1 MNILI
6 TGGAGY
12 IGAELVYELSKKE
25 DVSSIV
31 VYDNLS
37 RENYNFFTSLSHKI
51 TNGKVKFEFGELLD
65 SRKIRKALQGIDV
78 VYHLAAKVSR
88 PFSTIDSHI
97 YEQVNHWG
105 TAELVYAVEETPS
118 VSRFIYMSC
127 ATVYGKSKKEQDE
140 TDSPD
145 PTNHYSISK
154 LRGEG
159 HVARLMSKMNTYI
172 LRCAKVYG
180 PSTTIRFDSVINR
193 FMFDAHFNGR
203 IQIHGSG
210 KQVRPFIHID
220 KTIAALMELRLSKAP
235 SDIYNLSDKN
245 IEVLDMIDVLKELY
259 PDMEYI
265 FINQHLEMNHLKIN
279 PLLKLSKYFPLPQ
292 TELKQDLAAFKER
305 FSFSAPQEEPVDK
318 K

>member
-1 MNILI
+1 MKILI

-25 DVSSIV
+25 DVSSII

-37 RENYNFFTSLSHKI
+37 RENYNFFTSVSHKI
-51 TNGKVKFEFGELLD
+51 GNGKVRFEFGELLD
-65 SRKIRKALQGIDV
+65 SRKLRKVLKDVNV
-78 VYHLAAKVSR
+78 VYHLAAKVSK
-88 PFSTIDSHI
+88 PFSNIDSHI

-105 TAELVYAVEETPS
+105 TAELVYAVEETKS

-127 ATVYGKSKKEQDE
+127 ASVYGKSKKEVDE
-140 TDSPD
+140 TVLPD
-145 PTNHYSISK
+145 PRNHYSISK
-154 LRGEG
+154 LRGES
-159 HVARLMSKMNTYI
+159 HVARLMDKMNTYI
-172 LRCAKVYG
+172 LRCGKVYG
-180 PSTTIRFDSVINR
+180 PSTSIRFDSVLNR
-193 FMFDAHFNGR
+193 FMFDAHFKGR

-220 KTIAALMELRLSKAP
+220 KTINALLELRLSKAP

-265 FINQHLEMNHLKIN
+265 FINQHLEMSDLKIN
-279 PLLKLSKYFPLPQ
+279 PVLKLSKYFPLPQ
-292 TELKQDLAAFKER
+292 TELKQDLLAFKNR
-305 FSFSAPQEEPVDK
+305 FSFGGLEQVPA
-318 K
+318 

>member
-12 IGAELVYELSKKE
+12 IGAELVYELSKKN
-25 DVSSIV
+25 DVTSIV

-37 RENYNFFTSLSHKI
+37 RDNYNFFTSISNKI

-65 SRKIRKALQGIDV
+65 SRKIRKVLHGIDV
-78 VYHLAAKVSR
+78 VYHLAAKVSK

-105 TAELVYAVEETPS
+105 TAELVYAVEETKS

-127 ATVYGKSKKEQDE
+127 ATVYGKSKKEVDE
-140 TDSPD
+140 TAATA

-154 LRGEG
+154 LRAEG
-159 HVARLMSKMNTYI
+159 HVARLMDKMTTYI
-172 LRCAKVYG
+172 VRCAKVYG
-180 PSTTIRFDSVINR
+180 PSATIRFDSVINR

-203 IQIHGSG
+203 IQIQGSG

-220 KTIAALMELRLSKAP
+220 KTISTLAELRMSKAP

-265 FINQHLEMNHLKIN
+265 FINQHLEMNDLKIE
-279 PLLKLSKYFPLPQ
+279 PLLKLSKYIPLPE
-292 TELKQDLAAFKER
+292 TDLKQELTAFKNR
-305 FSFSAPQEEPVDK
+305 FSFSAQSEVLVK
-318 K
+318 

>member
-12 IGAELVYELSKKE
+12 IGAELVYELSKKD

-51 TNGKVKFEFGELLD
+51 SNGKVRFEFGELLD
-65 SRKIRKALQGIDV
+65 SRKLRKVLKDIDV
-78 VYHLAAKVSR
+78 VYHLAAKVSK
-88 PFSTIDSHI
+88 PFSNIDSHI

-105 TAELVYAVEETPS
+105 TAELVYAVEETKS

-127 ATVYGKSKKEQDE
+127 ASVYEKSKKEVDE
-140 TDSPD
+140 TASAD
-145 PTNHYSISK
+145 PSNHYSISK
-154 LRGEG
+154 LRGET
-159 HVARLMSKMNTYI
+159 HVARLMNKMNTYI

-180 PSTTIRFDSVINR
+180 PSTCIRFDSVINR

-220 KTIAALMELRLSKAP
+220 KTIAALLELRLSKAP
-235 SDIYNLSDKN
+235 SDVYNLSDKN

-265 FINQHLEMNHLKIN
+265 FINQHLEMNDLKIN

-292 TELKQDLAAFKER
+292 TDLKQELIAFKDR
-305 FSFSAPQEEPVDK
+305 FSFGNVEVPA
-318 K
+318 

>member
-12 IGAELVYELSKKE
+12 LGAELVFELSKKN
-25 DVSSIV
+25 DINSIV

-37 RENYNFFTSLSHKI
+37 RDNYNFFTSISNKI
-51 TNGKVKFEFGELLD
+51 TNGKVRFEFGELLD

-78 VYHLAAKVSR
+78 VYHLAAKVSK

-105 TAELVYAVEETPS
+105 TAELVYAVEDTPS
-118 VSRFIYMSC
+118 VSRFVYMSC
-127 ATVYGKSKKEQDE
+127 ATVYGKSKKEVDE
-140 TDSPD
+140 TAATS

-154 LRGEG
+154 LRAEG
-159 HVARLMSKMNTYI
+159 HVARLMNKMNTYI
-172 LRCAKVYG
+172 VRCAKVYG
-180 PSTTIRFDSVINR
+180 PSATIRFDSVINR

-210 KQVRPFIHID
+210 KQIRPFIHID
-220 KTIAALMELRLSKAP
+220 KTISTLAELRFAKAP

-265 FINQHLEMNHLKIN
+265 FINQHLEMNDLKID
-279 PLLKLSKYFPLPQ
+279 PMLKLSKYIPLVK
-292 TELKQDLAAFKER
+292 TDLKQDLTAFKNR
-305 FSFSAPQEEPVDK
+305 FSFNAHEEVMLK
-318 K
+318 

>member
-12 IGAELVYELSKKE
+12 LGAELVYELSKKE
-25 DVSSIV
+25 DVSSIL

-51 TNGKVKFEFGELLD
+51 TNGKVRFESGELLD
-65 SRKIRKALQGIDV
+65 SRKIRKALHGIDT
-78 VYHLAAKVSR
+78 VYHLAAKVAK

-97 YEQVNHWG
+97 YEQINHWG
-105 TAELVYAVEETPS
+105 TAELVYAVEETKS

-127 ATVYGKSKKEQDE
+127 ASVYGKSKKEVDE
-140 TDSPD
+140 SAPTN

-159 HVARLMSKMNTYI
+159 HVERLMEKMNTYI
-172 LRCAKVYG
+172 LRCSKVYG

-193 FMFDAHFNGR
+193 FMFDAHYNGR
-203 IQIHGSG
+203 IQIQGSG
-210 KQVRPFIHID
+210 KQIRPFIHID
-220 KTIAALMELRLSKAP
+220 KTIAALVELRLSKAP

-265 FINQHLEMNHLKIN
+265 FINQHLEMSDLKID
-279 PLLKLSKYFPLPQ
+279 PVLKLSNYFPLPQ
-292 TELKQDLAAFKER
+292 TDLKEDLLAFKNR
-305 FSFSAPQEEPVDK
+305 FSFSASSEVLVGK
-318 K
+318 

>member
-12 IGAELVYELSKKE
+12 IGAELVYELSSRE
-25 DVSSIV
+25 DVASIV

-37 RENYNFFTSLSHKI
+37 RENYNFFTTLSHKI

-65 SRKIRKALQGIDV
+65 SRKLRKVLKGIDV

-88 PFSTIDSHI
+88 PFSNIDSHI
-97 YEQVNHWG
+97 YEQINHWG

-127 ATVYGKSKKEQDE
+127 ASVYGKTKKEVDE
-140 TDSPD
+140 TTEPD
-145 PTNHYSISK
+145 PRNHYSVSK

-159 HVARLMSKMNTYI
+159 HVARLMSKMSTYI
-172 LRCAKVYG
+172 LRCSKVYG
-180 PSTTIRFDSVINR
+180 PSTSIRFDSAINR

-220 KTIAALMELRLSKAP
+220 KVVAALLDLRLSKAP

-265 FINQHLEMNHLKIN
+265 FINQHLEMSDLKIQ
-279 PLLKLSKYFPLPQ
+279 PSARLAKHFPLAK
-292 TELKQDLAAFKER
+292 TELKQELQAFKDR
-305 FSFSAPQEEPVDK
+305 FAFSANAR
-318 K
+318 

>member
-25 DVSSIV
+25 DVSSIL

-51 TNGKVKFEFGELLD
+51 SNGKVKFEFGELLD
-65 SRKIRKALQGIDV
+65 SRKIRKVLKGIDV
-78 VYHLAAKVSR
+78 VYHLAAKVSK
-88 PFSTIDSHI
+88 PFSNIDSHI

-105 TAELVYAVEETPS
+105 TAELIYAVEES
-118 VSRFIYMSC
+118 NSISRFVYLSC
-127 ATVYGKSKKEQDE
+127 ASVYGKSKREIDE
-140 TDSPD
+140 ATSPD
-145 PTNHYSISK
+145 PTNHYSVSK
-154 LRGEG
+154 LRAEG
-159 HVARLMSKMNTYI
+159 HVERLMAKMNTYI

-180 PSTTIRFDSVINR
+180 PATTIRFDSVINR
-193 FMFDAHFNGR
+193 FMFDAHFNGK

-210 KQVRPFIHID
+210 KQIRPFIHID
-220 KTIAALMELRLSKAP
+220 KTVATLVELRLSKAP
-235 SDIYNLSDKN
+235 SGIYNLSDKN

-265 FINQHLEMNHLKIN
+265 FINQHLEMN
-279 PLLKLSKYFPLPQ
+279 
-292 TELKQDLAAFKER
+292 D
-305 FSFSAPQEEPVDK
+305 
-318 K
+318 

>member
-25 DVSSIV
+25 DVTSIL

-37 RENYNFFTSLSHKI
+37 RENYNFFTSVSHKI

-65 SRKIRKALQGIDV
+65 SRKIRKALQGINV
-78 VYHLAAKVSR
+78 VYHLAAKVAK

-105 TAELVYAVEETPS
+105 TAELVYAVEETKS
-118 VSRFIYMSC
+118 VTRFVYLSC
-127 ATVYGKSKKEQDE
+127 ASVYGKSKKELDE
-140 TDSPD
+140 TALPN
-145 PTNHYSISK
+145 PGNHYSISK

-172 LRCAKVYG
+172 VRCAKVYG

-193 FMFDAHFNGR
+193 FMFDAHYKGR
-203 IQIHGSG
+203 IQIQGSG
-210 KQVRPFIHID
+210 KQIRPFIHID
-220 KTIAALMELRLSKAP
+220 KTVAALLELRLSKAP

-259 PDMEYI
+259 PEMEYI
-265 FINQHLEMNHLKIN
+265 FINQHLEMNDLKIDTT
-279 PLLKLSKYFPLPQ
+279 LKLSTYFPLPK
-292 TELKQDLAAFKER
+292 TELKEELIAFKNR
-305 FSFSAPQEEPVDK
+305 FSFDTLVDGVAN
-318 K
+318 

>member
-25 DVSSIV
+25 DVTSIV

-37 RENYNFFTSLSHKI
+37 RENYNFFTTLSHKI
-51 TNGKVKFEFGELLD
+51 SNGKVKFEFGELLD
-65 SRKIRKALQGIDV
+65 SRKLRKVLKDINV
-78 VYHLAAKVSR
+78 VYHLAAKVSK
-88 PFSTIDSHI
+88 PFSNIDSHI

-105 TAELVYAVEETPS
+105 TAELVYAVEETKS
-118 VSRFIYMSC
+118 VNRFIYMSC
-127 ATVYGKSKKEQDE
+127 ATVYGKSKKELDE
-140 TDSPD
+140 TALPD
-145 PTNHYSISK
+145 PSNHYSISK
-154 LRGEG
+154 LRAEG
-159 HVARLMSKMNTYI
+159 HVARLMNKMNTYI

-180 PSTTIRFDSVINR
+180 PSTSIRFDSVINR

-210 KQVRPFIHID
+210 KQIRPFIHID
-220 KTIAALMELRLSKAP
+220 KTIAALLELRLSKAP

-265 FINQHLEMNHLKIN
+265 FINQHLEMSDLKIN

-292 TELKQDLAAFKER
+292 TELKQDLLAFKNR
-305 FSFSAPQEEPVDK
+305 FSFGTVDSVPA
-318 K
+318 